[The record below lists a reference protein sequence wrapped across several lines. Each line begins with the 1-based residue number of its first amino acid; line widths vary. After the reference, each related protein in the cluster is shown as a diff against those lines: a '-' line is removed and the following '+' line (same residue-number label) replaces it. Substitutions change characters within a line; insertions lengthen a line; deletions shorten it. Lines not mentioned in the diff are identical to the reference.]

1 MRETNARLQA
11 SGYQLDTREQEQAKI
26 NDAFASFSYDQAQT
40 TSSKSKRT
48 KNNGTSGNAT
58 KGGDTKKK

>member
-1 MRETNARLQA
+1 MRETNARLQS

-40 TSSKSKRT
+40 TSSKNNKKRT
-48 KNNGTSGNAT
+48 SGTSAGASKV
-58 KGGDTKKK
+58 KGR

>member
-1 MRETNARLQA
+1 MRETNARLQS

-40 TSSKSKRT
+40 SPSKNKKRASSTSA
-48 KNNGTSGNAT
+48 GNA
-58 KGGDTKKK
+58 KGGDLKK